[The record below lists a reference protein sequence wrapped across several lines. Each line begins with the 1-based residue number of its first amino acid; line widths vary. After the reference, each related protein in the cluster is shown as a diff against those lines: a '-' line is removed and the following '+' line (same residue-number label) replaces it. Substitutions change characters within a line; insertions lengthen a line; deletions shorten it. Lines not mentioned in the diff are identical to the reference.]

1 MWRVVEEKCS
11 CGELWKSVPEIKALF
26 VKARFSHALSS
37 YAGLDYDIYVLMTG
51 LVENIKAIKN
61 QKSLTFLY
69 RAKVKELDGLNITA
83 ISADYQKVL
92 EVSREKADEL
102 AFCTRGD
109 SLAFQALGYHYWNAI
124 CRSDSKNEIDDQEVY
139 EELDITL
146 SELAYEKKRKL
157 LR

>member
-1 MWRVVEEKCS
+1 MEEKRS
-11 CGELWKSVPEIKALF
+11 CGELWKSVPE
-26 VKARFSHALSS
+26 
-37 YAGLDYDIYVLMTG
+37 
-51 LVENIKAIKN
+51 IKAIKN

-102 AFCTRGD
+102 AFCTRGY